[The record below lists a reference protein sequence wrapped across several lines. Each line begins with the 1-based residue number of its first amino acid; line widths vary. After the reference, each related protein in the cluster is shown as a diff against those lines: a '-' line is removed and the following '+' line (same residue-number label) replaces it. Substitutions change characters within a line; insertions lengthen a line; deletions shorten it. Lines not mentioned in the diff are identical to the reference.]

1 MKSLLEQKSSKNEL
15 NHPKTKIY
23 QTINFKM
30 VSVTKFGEPIN
41 AFIYYLV
48 DGHKTKIS
56 EGERNLEAKTA
67 LKLEFESQHLPVLLL
82 YRLNGDGSHWPGFF
96 KCFLYVWLF
105 QIFIQWQHLTDDTLN
120 LIIFESWL
128 DRQLKAYLTH

>member
-1 MKSLLEQKSSKNEL
+1 
-15 NHPKTKIY
+15 
-23 QTINFKM
+23 M
-30 VSVTKFGEPIN
+30 VSVTKFREPIN

-48 DGHKTKIS
+48 DGHKTKIF
-56 EGERNLEAKTA
+56 EGERNLESKTA
-67 LKLEFESQHLPVLLL
+67 LKLEFKSQHLPVLLL

-105 QIFIQWQHLTDDTLN
+105 QIFIQWQYLTDDTLN
-120 LIIFESWL
+120 LIIFEGWL

>member
-56 EGERNLEAKTA
+56 EGEMNLEAKTA
-67 LKLEFESQHLPVLLL
+67 LNLDSSLNTYLCYL
-82 YRLNGDGSHWPGFF
+82 YI
-96 KCFLYVWLF
+96 V
-105 QIFIQWQHLTDDTLN
+105 
-120 LIIFESWL
+120 
-128 DRQLKAYLTH
+128 